1 MVIYMIR
8 HGQTDF
14 NKKRIMQGLSDIHL
28 NEEGIRQANAAK
40 EKLKDVDFDICISS
54 PLKRTLQTAQIIT
67 DNKCKIILDDLLIE
81 RNMGNFEGEAY
92 QLYQKYDFWN
102 LKTNLSFNGVETVR
116 DIFARAKKF
125 LDKIKDEYKDETI
138 LIVSHHAVLRALH
151 YNIVGYNDDTNLLDF
166 HPLNG
171 KVYKYEL

>member
-1 MVIYMIR
+1 MIIYMVR
-8 HGQTDF
+8 HGQTDY
-14 NKKRIMQGLSDIHL
+14 NKKRIMQGTSNIPL
-28 NEEGIRQANAAK
+28 NEEGVRQAFEAK
-40 EKLKDVDFDICISS
+40 EKLKGIYLDICISS

-81 RNMGNFEGEAY
+81 RNMGNFEGKAY

-102 LKTNLSFNGVETVR
+102 LKTNLNYNGVETVR
-116 DIFARAKKF
+116 DIFTRTKKF